1 MPPLPKNVLYY
12 GTEAALP
19 EQVELQAG
27 PLSVLFEDGGLRYIR
42 FGDREVVRRIY
53 VAVRD
58 RNWGTVLPLL
68 SNLKIERTADTF
80 QITYD
85 CQHQQ
90 GGIDFFWNATIRGE
104 ANGSI
109 RFVMD
114 GEARTTFQRNRIGFC
129 VLHPI
134 RECAGMPC
142 RVEKVN
148 GAVEKAM
155 FPKRISAHQP
165 FKDIRAVSH
174 EVVPGLEAEVRF
186 IGETFEIED
195 HRNWTDASYKIYGTP
210 LALPFP
216 VEIKQGTK
224 VIQSVTVALKGKP
237 SVPKRAAATETLNFA
252 VGRSVSHP
260 LPRVGLGAASHG
272 ESLSAR
278 EIERLKALELAH
290 LRVDLVLSRPEYPA
304 RLRQAAADARNL
316 AIPLEAAVFV
326 SDSAP
331 SELAAL
337 KALLADVKPAVATWL
352 VFHVSE
358 PTVLEKW
365 VRLVREAL
373 ASYAPKARIGGG
385 SNQYFTEINRF
396 HPPAKALDLVSYSIN
411 PQVHSFDIPALVE
424 NLEAQA
430 MTVES
435 ARPILDNRL
444 LAISPVTLRPRFSA
458 SATGPELATPPGT
471 LPFAVDPRQ
480 MSLFG
485 AGWTAGS
492 LKYLSESGV
501 ASMTYYE
508 TSGWRGVLEQ
518 DKGSREPALFR
529 SIAGG
534 VFPLYHV
541 LADFG
546 EFAGGAVIP
555 AKSSDP
561 LRIDGVVLHKDHKNR
576 LLLANLSPKSQ
587 AVRVTALGATVRMR
601 MLDERNAEEAM
612 TSPEMFRRQ
621 QGEEQKTTNGGLEVR
636 LLPFGIARLD
646 WM

>member
-1 MPPLPKNVLYY
+1 MPPFPKNVLYY
-12 GTEAALP
+12 GTEIPLP
-19 EQVELQAG
+19 EQLELHAG
-27 PLSVLFEDGGLRYIR
+27 PLSVTFEHGDLRYIR
-42 FGDREVVRRIY
+42 YGDREVVRRIY
-53 VAVRD
+53 AAVRD
-58 RNWGTVLPLL
+58 RNWGTVPPRL
-68 SNLKIERTADTF
+68 SNLKIERNADSF
-80 QITYD
+80 QVTYD

-90 GGIDFFWNATIRGE
+90 GDIDFFWKATIRGE
-104 ANGSI
+104 TTGNI
-109 RFVMD
+109 RFAMD
-114 GEARTTFQRNRIGFC
+114 GEARSTFQRNRIGFC

-134 RECAGMPC
+134 RECAGVPC

-148 GAVEKAM
+148 GTVEKTT
-155 FPKRISAHQP
+155 FPKRISPHQP
-165 FKDIRAVSH
+165 FKDMRAVSH
-174 EVVPGLEAEVRF
+174 DVVPGLEAEVRF
-186 IGETFEIED
+186 TGETFEIED
-195 HRNWTDASYKIYGTP
+195 HRNWTDANYKIYGTP

-224 VIQSVTVALKGKP
+224 VVQSVAVTLKGKP
-237 SVPKRAAATETLNFA
+237 SAPRRAIPAETLSFS

-272 ESLSAR
+272 EPLGTRA
-278 EIERLKALELAH
+278 IERLKTLELAH
-290 LRVDLVLSRPEYPA
+290 MRIDLDLSRPEYPA
-304 RLRQAAADARNL
+304 RLRQAATDSRNL
-316 AIPLEAAVFV
+316 DVPLEIAVFV
-326 SDSAP
+326 SDAAS

-337 KALLADVKPAVATWL
+337 KTLLAEVKPAVATWL
-352 VFHVSE
+352 VFHTTE
-358 PTVLEKW
+358 KTVPEKFA
-365 VRLVREAL
+365 RLAREAL
-373 ASYAPKARIGGG
+373 ASYAPRARFGGG
-385 SNQYFTEINRF
+385 SNHYFTEINRF
-396 HPPAKALDLVSYSIN
+396 HPPVKVLDLVSYSIN

-435 ARPILDNRL
+435 ARPIIGNRP

-458 SATGPELATPPGT
+458 SATGPELPPPPGT

-485 AGWTAGS
+485 AGWTVGS

-501 ASMTYYE
+501 ASATYYE

-518 DKGSREPALFR
+518 DNGSPEPALFR

-534 VFPLYHV
+534 VFPLYHL

-576 LLLANLSPKSQ
+576 LLLANLSQKSQ
-587 AVRVTALGATVRMR
+587 IVKVNSLGGTVRVR
-601 MLDERNAEEAM
+601 MLDEGNAEEAM
-612 TSPEMFRRQ
+612 ASPEMFRSRQ
-621 QGEEQKTTNGGLEVR
+621 AEVKKPANGSLEVK

>member
-1 MPPLPKNVLYY
+1 MSCITGPKVP
-12 GTEAALP
+12 LP
-19 EQVELQAG
+19 EQLELHAG
-27 PLSVLFEDGGLRYIR
+27 PLSVMFEDGDLRYVR
-42 FGDREVVRRIY
+42 YGDREVVRRIY

-58 RNWGTVLPLL
+58 RNWGTVPPRL
-68 SNLKIERTADTF
+68 SNLKIERNADSF
-80 QITYD
+80 QVTYD

-90 GGIDFFWNATIRGE
+90 GDIDFFWKATIRGE
-104 ANGSI
+104 TTGNI
-109 RFVMD
+109 RFAMD
-114 GEARTTFQRNRIGFC
+114 GEARSTFQRNRIGFC

-134 RECAGMPC
+134 RECAGVPC

-148 GAVEKAM
+148 GAVEKTM
-155 FPKRISAHQP
+155 FPKRISPHQP
-165 FKDIRAVSH
+165 FKDMRAVSH

-186 IGETFEIED
+186 TGETFEIED

-210 LALPFP
+210 LTLPFP

-224 VIQSVTVALKGKP
+224 VVQSVTVTLKGKP
-237 SVPKRAAATETLNFA
+237 SASKRAATTDTLNFA

-272 ESLSAR
+272 EPLSTR
-278 EIERLKALELAH
+278 EIERLKALELRH
-290 LRVDLVLSRPEYPA
+290 MRIDLDLSRPEYPT

-316 AIPLEAAVFV
+316 DVPLEVAVFV
-326 SDSAP
+326 SDAAA

-337 KALLADVKPAVATWL
+337 KTLLAQEKPPVATWL
-352 VFHVSE
+352 VFHTTE
-358 PTVLEKW
+358 KTVPEKFA
-365 VRLVREAL
+365 RMAREAL
-373 ASYAPKARIGGG
+373 ASYASKARFGGG
-385 SNQYFTEINRF
+385 SNHYFTEINRF
-396 HPPAKALDLVSYSIN
+396 HPPVKVLDLVSYSIN

-435 ARPILDNRL
+435 ARPIIGNRP

-458 SATGPELATPPGT
+458 SATGPELAPPPGT

-501 ASMTYYE
+501 ASATYYE

-529 SIAGG
+529 SIPGA

-576 LLLANLSPKSQ
+576 LLLANFSPKSQ
-587 AVRVTALGATVRMR
+587 IVKVNSLGGTVRVR
-601 MLDERNAEEAM
+601 MLDESNAEEAM
-612 TSPEMFRRQ
+612 ASPEMFRSRQ
-621 QGEEQKTTNGGLEVR
+621 AEVKKPANGSLDVQ

>member
-1 MPPLPKNVLYY
+1 MPSLPKNVLYY
-12 GTEAALP
+12 GTDVPLP
-19 EQVELQAG
+19 EQVELHAG
-27 PLSVLFEDGGLRYIR
+27 PLSVVSEAGDLRYIR
-42 FGDREVVRRIY
+42 YGDREVVRRIY

-58 RNWGTVLPLL
+58 RNWGTVPPRL
-68 SNLKIERTADTF
+68 SNLKIERSADSF

-90 GGIDFFWNATIRGE
+90 GDIDFIWKATIRGE
-104 ANGSI
+104 ATGSI
-109 RFVMD
+109 RFAMD
-114 GEARTTFQRNRIGFC
+114 GEARSTFQRNRIGFC

-134 RECAGMPC
+134 RECAGVPC

-148 GAVEKAM
+148 GSVEKST
-155 FPKRISAHQP
+155 FPKKISPHQP
-165 FKDIRAVSH
+165 FKDMRAVSH

-186 IGETFEIED
+186 TGETFEIED

-224 VIQSVTVALKGKP
+224 VTQSVAITLKGKP
-237 SVPKRAAATETLNFA
+237 SAPRKAAATDTLNFA

-272 ESLSAR
+272 EPLSTR
-278 EIERLKALELAH
+278 EVERLKALELAH
-290 LRVDLVLSRPEYPA
+290 LRVDLDLARPEHTT

-316 AIPLEAAVFV
+316 DVPLEVAVFV
-326 SDSAP
+326 SDAAA

-337 KALLADVKPAVATWL
+337 KTLLAEVKPVVATWL
-352 VFHVSE
+352 VFHTTE
-358 PTVLEKW
+358 KTVPEKW
-365 VRLVREAL
+365 ARLAREAL
-373 ASYAPKARIGGG
+373 ASYAPKARLGGG
-385 SNQYFTEINRF
+385 SNHYFTEINRF
-396 HPPAKALDLVSYSIN
+396 HPPVKALDLVSYSIN

-435 ARPILDNRL
+435 ARPIIGNRP

-458 SATGPELATPPGT
+458 SATGPELATPSGT

-501 ASMTYYE
+501 ASVTYYE

-518 DKGSREPALFR
+518 GKGSPEPALFR
-529 SIAGG
+529 SIPDA

-576 LLLANLSPKSQ
+576 LLLANFSPKSQ
-587 AVRVTALGATVRMR
+587 TVKVNSVGATVRVR

-612 TSPEMFRRQ
+612 TSPEMFRSQ
-621 QGEEQKTTNGGLEVR
+621 PGEVEKTTTGGLAVK

>member
-1 MPPLPKNVLYY
+1 MPPLPKNILYY
-12 GTEAALP
+12 GAEAALP
-19 EQVELQAG
+19 EQVEFQAG
-27 PLSVLFEDGGLRYIR
+27 PLSVLFEGGDLRYIR
-42 FGDREVVRRIY
+42 YGDREVVRRIY

-58 RNWGTVLPLL
+58 RNWGTVPPRL
-68 SNLKIERTADTF
+68 SNLKIERTAASF

-90 GGIDFFWNATIRGE
+90 GGIDFFWKATIRGE

-109 RFVMD
+109 RFAMD
-114 GEARTTFQRNRIGFC
+114 GEARSTFQRNRIGFC

-134 RECAGMPC
+134 RECAGVPC

-155 FPKRISAHQP
+155 FPKRISPHQP

-186 IGETFEIED
+186 TGETFEIED

-216 VEIKQGTK
+216 VEVKQGTK
-224 VIQSVTVALKGKP
+224 VSQSVTISLKGTP
-237 SVPKRAAATETLNFA
+237 SAPKRTAATETLNFA

-272 ESLSAR
+272 EPLSAR
-278 EIERLKALELAH
+278 EIERLKVLELAH

-316 AIPLEAAVFV
+316 GIPLESAVFV
-326 SDSAP
+326 SDAAA
-331 SELAAL
+331 SELAAF
-337 KALLADVKPAVATWL
+337 KTLLAEVKPAVSTWL
-352 VFHVSE
+352 VFHTTE
-358 PTVLEKW
+358 PTVSEKW
-365 VRLVREAL
+365 ARLAREAL
-373 ASYAPKARIGGG
+373 ASHAPKARVGGG

-396 HPPAKALDLVSYSIN
+396 HPPVKVLDLVSYSIN

-435 ARPILDNRL
+435 ARAIIDNRL

-501 ASMTYYE
+501 ASVTYYE
-508 TSGWRGVLEQ
+508 TSGWRGVVEQ
-518 DKGSREPALFR
+518 GKGSPEPALFR

-555 AKSSDP
+555 SKSSDP

-576 LLLANLSPKSQ
+576 LLLANLSPQSQ
-587 AVRVTALGATVRMR
+587 AVKVNALGATVRVR

-621 QGEEQKTTNGGLEVR
+621 QGEEEKTTNGGLEVK

>member
-12 GTEAALP
+12 GTETPLP

-27 PLSVLFEDGGLRYIR
+27 PLSVLFEDGDLRYIR
-42 FGDREVVRRIY
+42 FGDREVIRRIY
-53 VAVRD
+53 AAVRD
-58 RNWGTVLPLL
+58 RNWGTVPPRL
-68 SNLKIERTADTF
+68 SNLKIERTTDSF

-90 GGIDFFWNATIRGE
+90 GGINFSWKAAIRGD

-109 RFVMD
+109 RFTMD
-114 GEARTTFQRNRIGFC
+114 GEAQSTFQRNRIGFC

-134 RECAGMPC
+134 RECAGIPC

-148 GAVEKAM
+148 GTVGRTM
-155 FPKRISAHQP
+155 FPKRISPHQP
-165 FKDIRAVSH
+165 FKDMRAVSH

-186 IGETFEIED
+186 TGETFEIED

-224 VIQSVTVALKGKP
+224 VIQSVTVTLKGKP
-237 SVPKRAAATETLNFA
+237 SAPKTAAATDLNFS

-272 ESLSAR
+272 EPLSTR
-278 EIERLKALELAH
+278 EIERLKVLELAH

-316 AIPLEAAVFV
+316 GIPLEAALFV
-326 SDSAP
+326 SDAAAN
-331 SELAAL
+331 ELGAL
-337 KALLADVKPAVATWL
+337 KTLLSEVKPAVATWL
-352 VFHVSE
+352 VFHTTE
-358 PTVLEKW
+358 PTVSEKW
-365 VRLVREAL
+365 ARLAREAL
-373 ASYAPKARIGGG
+373 VSYAPKARVGGG

-396 HPPAKALDLVSYSIN
+396 HPPVKVLDLVSYSIN

-435 ARPILDNRL
+435 ARPIVGNRP

-501 ASMTYYE
+501 ASVTYYE

-518 DKGSREPALFR
+518 AKGSPEPALFR

-546 EFAGGAVIP
+546 EFAGGAVIS
-555 AKSSDP
+555 AKSSNP
-561 LRIDGVVLHKDHKNR
+561 LLVDGVVLHKDHKNR
-576 LLLANLSPKSQ
+576 LLLANLSPKAQ
-587 AVRVTALGATVRMR
+587 AVKVNALGATVRVR

-612 TSPEMFRRQ
+612 RSPEMFRRQ
-621 QGEEQKTTNGGLEVR
+621 QGEVGKTASGVLEMK

>member
-12 GTEAALP
+12 GTETALP

-27 PLSVLFEDGGLRYIR
+27 PLSVLFEDGDLRYIR
-42 FGDREVVRRIY
+42 FGDREVLRRIY
-53 VAVRD
+53 AAVRD
-58 RNWGTVLPLL
+58 RNWGTVPARL
-68 SNLKIERTADTF
+68 SNLKIERTTDSF
-80 QITYD
+80 QITYN

-90 GGIDFFWNATIRGE
+90 GGINFFWKAAIRGD

-109 RFVMD
+109 RFTMD
-114 GEARTTFQRNRIGFC
+114 GEAQSTFQRNRIGFC

-134 RECAGMPC
+134 RECAGIPC

-148 GAVEKAM
+148 GSVERTM
-155 FPKRISAHQP
+155 FPKRISPHQP
-165 FKDIRAVSH
+165 FKDIGAVSH

-186 IGETFEIED
+186 TGETFEIED

-224 VIQSVTVALKGKP
+224 IIQSVTVTLKGKP
-237 SVPKRAAATETLNFA
+237 SAPKKAATTDLNFS

-272 ESLSAR
+272 EPLSTR

-316 AIPLEAAVFV
+316 GIPLEAALFV
-326 SDSAP
+326 SDAAA
-331 SELAAL
+331 SELGAL
-337 KALLADVKPAVATWL
+337 KTLLSEVKPAVATWL
-352 VFHVSE
+352 VFHTTE
-358 PTVLEKW
+358 PTVSEKW
-365 VRLVREAL
+365 ARLAREAL
-373 ASYAPKARIGGG
+373 VSYAPKARVGGG

-396 HPPAKALDLVSYSIN
+396 HPPVKVLDLVSYSIN

-435 ARPILDNRL
+435 ARPIVGNRP

-501 ASMTYYE
+501 ASVTYYE

-518 DKGSREPALFR
+518 AKGSPEPALFR

-546 EFAGGAVIP
+546 EFAGGAVIS
-555 AKSSDP
+555 AKGSDP
-561 LRIDGVVLHKDHKNR
+561 LLVDGVVLHKDHKNR

-587 AVRVTALGATVRMR
+587 AVKVNALGPTVRVR

-612 TSPEMFRRQ
+612 TSPEMFRSQ
-621 QGEEQKTTNGGLEVR
+621 QGEVEKTTNGVLEVK
-636 LLPFGIARLD
+636 LLPFGVARLD